1 MIGTSSDIKT
11 RKDLRVFQL
20 NDLSFEVF
28 VPVQLEIQE
37 AYYEQKAVDETTP
50 FPYWAKVWPSA
61 IGLSLFLQSNT
72 QYIQN
77 KQVLELAAGLGLP
90 SLVAAKYAASVTCSD
105 YVEAPFHYVNASI
118 NHHQLQNINCQIINW
133 FALPCN
139 ITADVI
145 LLSDINY
152 EPAAF
157 AVLFSMIT
165 NFIANKKTI
174 ILTTPQRLLAKPFIE
189 KLLPFCKVQTQI
201 AVIENEQSVWIQV
214 LVLQP

>member
-1 MIGTSSDIKT
+1 
-11 RKDLRVFQL
+11 
-20 NDLSFEVF
+20 
-28 VPVQLEIQE
+28 
-37 AYYEQKAVDETTP
+37 
-50 FPYWAKVWPSA
+50 
-61 IGLSLFLQSNT
+61 
-72 QYIQN
+72 
-77 KQVLELAAGLGLP
+77 VLELAAGLGLP
-90 SLVAAKYAASVTCSD
+90 SLVATKHATSVTCSD
-105 YVEAPFHYVNASI
+105 YLEAPFEFVKASI

-133 FALPCN
+133 FALPNN

-152 EPAAF
+152 EPTAF
-157 AVLFSMIT
+157 AVLFGMIT

-201 AVIENEQSVWIQV
+201 AVMESEQPVWIQV